1 MRQKEEKKLNGK
13 RATAEASPNIAI
25 IKYWGKRNEKL
36 ILPVTESLSVTL
48 DEKLKTRTTVMFSEK
63 FKEDEVYLGYGKKL
77 KKLKTAEELEKIIPQ
92 LNVVRELAKTDLRA
106 KVVSVSSVPVAAGLA
121 GSSAGL
127 SATALAASLALDL
140 KLDKKEL
147 SILSRRG
154 SGSACR
160 SLFGGFVRWQKGEKE
175 DGSDS
180 FAYQIKDEKF
190 WPEFRIIIGLI
201 EEKEKKIKSRAG
213 MRQTAATSLLYQKR
227 IENLPKLIEETNGAI
242 LKKDHQK
249 LFEIAMRE
257 ANNLHAVML
266 DTWPPIIYLNDLS
279 KKVIEAILDFNKE
292 QVKAGYTFDAGPNPI
307 IFTLQEFVPKIKKIL
322 QSLKIKKIIV
332 SKIGPDPRF
341 VQKEHLIS
349 EKGAVSKNL
358 TI

>member
-1 MRQKEEKKLNGK
+1 MVKVL
-13 RATAEASPNIAI
+13 RATAEATPNIAI

-36 ILPVTESLSVTL
+36 ILPIAGSVSVTL

-92 LNVVRELAKTDLRA
+92 LNVVRELTKTDLRA
-106 KVVSVSSVPVAAGLA
+106 KIVSVSFVPVAAGLA

-127 SATALAASLALDL
+127 CAAALAATSALSL
-140 KLDKKEL
+140 KLNKKEL
-147 SILSRRG
+147 SIISRRG

-160 SLFGGFVRWQKGEKE
+160 SIHGGFVEWQRGEKE

-180 FAYQIKDEKF
+180 FAEQIKDEKF
-190 WPEFRIIIGLI
+190 WPEFKIIIGLI

-213 MRQTAATSLLYQKR
+213 MRQTVGTSLLYQKR
-227 IENLPKLIEETNGAI
+227 IENLPKLIEETKAAI
-242 LKKDHQK
+242 LEKDHQK
-249 LFEIAMRE
+249 LFQIAMRE

-279 KKVIEAILDFNKE
+279 KKVIEAILDFNKKE
-292 QVKAGYTFDAGPNPI
+292 LKAGYTFDAGPNPI
-307 IFTLQEFVPKIKKIL
+307 IFTLQKFAPQIKKIL
-322 QSLKIKKIIV
+322 QNLKIKKIIV
-332 SKIGPDPRF
+332 SKVGSDP
-341 VQKEHLIS
+341 KILKKGHLIN
-349 EKGAVSKNL
+349 KRGGV
-358 TI
+358 II